1 MTYNSRLLILA
12 AGMAAMA
19 GAMSAQVQPR
29 RMTFVGN
36 GAPDRGKCAVE
47 VTVDG
52 SAEIEIFG
60 DTGTLKDLSGAPP
73 VWRRLECTGPLPRN
87 VGVFRF
93 AGVSGRGHQQ
103 LVAEPRNGGPAVVR
117 IEDPSNGAGTYV
129 FEVVWENPGPV
140 SGDRGD
146 RRDDRARDDRGR
158 DDRGGDDAFYR
169 DRDDA
174 FRGNNW
180 RGRLF
185 ARIREDLDHAQ
196 RTTFPVG
203 RDEFRIVRVLEQL
216 NELQD
221 MQSRGRYDRRELDD
235 VIESMRRVVADNRL
249 RPRDR
254 DMLNDDLN
262 RLQDFRDRFRDYGV
276 RDR

>member
-1 MTYNSRLLILA
+1 MRHNSRPLLMAAGLA
-12 AGMAAMA
+12 AFA
-19 GAMSAQVQPR
+19 GAMNAQDQPR
-29 RMTFVGN
+29 RMTLVGD
-36 GAPDRGKCAVE
+36 GAPERGKCVVE

-52 SAEIEIFG
+52 AAEIAIFG
-60 DTGTLKDLSGAPP
+60 DTGTLKDLAGAPP

-93 AGVSGRGHQQ
+93 AGVSGRGRQQ

-117 IEDPSNGAGTYV
+117 IEDPANGAGTYV

-140 SGDRGD
+140 S
-146 RRDDRARDDRGR
+146 
-158 DDRGGDDAFYR
+158 RGGDDAFYR

-174 FRGNNW
+174 FRGDNW

-203 RDEFRIVRVLEQL
+203 RDEFRIARALEQL
-216 NELQD
+216 NEMQD
-221 MQSRGRYDRRELDD
+221 MLARGRYDRRELDE

-254 DMLNDDLN
+254 DILNDDLN
-262 RLQDFRDRFRDYGV
+262 RLQDFRDRSRDYGV